1 VHGPKCAPDISIS
14 SGRRHSADFFCKDEV
29 IVPTIHQHDIARLK
43 LVFEDIYSQGVFGQL
58 LFNRFEALFLILF
71 LFDRLTLY
79 FELPDL

>member
-1 VHGPKCAPDISIS
+1 M
-14 SGRRHSADFFCKDEV
+14 